1 MRILEVIE
9 EIRVV
14 LREEFDV
21 DIQQNSAMSELS
33 IMMLKTIFPL
43 LPADLEMLYKSY
55 KEQSLYDSH
64 SGEPNCDWLFGSTRL
79 ITAREITKLFKY
91 RMHVANTGQL
101 DDLKVIGP
109 VKPGGVWR
117 EAWMPLTEGPKWFFV
132 CDMDPAPGGHIG
144 QIIYMSVE
152 DGIVR
157 YVFKSITEMLEV
169 QLALLKSGERDIFEA
184 EDYFY
189 K

>member
-21 DIQQNSAMSELS
+21 DTQQNAAMSELS
-33 IMMLKTIFPL
+33 LTMLKSFFPL

-64 SGEPNCDWLFGSTRL
+64 SGEPNCDWLLGSIRL
-79 ITAREITKLFKY
+79 IIGREITKLFQY
-91 RMHVANTGQL
+91 RMHVANTAQL
-101 DDLKVIGP
+101 DDLTGIGP
-109 VKPGGVWR
+109 IKPGGVWR
-117 EAWMPLTEGPKWFFV
+117 SAWMPLTEGPKWFFV
-132 CDMDPAPGGHIG
+132 CDMDPAPGGYVG
-144 QIIYMSVE
+144 QIVYMSVE

-169 QLALLKSGERDIFEA
+169 QLGLLKSGKRDIFEA
-184 EDYFY
+184 EDYFT
-189 K
+189 